1 MDTAQIHHAT
11 PVYGR
16 KRGTSS
22 PADFTNDRQTNSSLQ
37 LPTLETRLAT
47 STPCSPA
54 EEFVVEEEQQPL
66 STTEQQAGPLIAILG
81 GSCVETESTGSK
93 TRVAS
98 TPDNQEV
105 EFAKAILNPA
115 PSDEDIDRGIRQGYR
130 SPVFQFLE
138 TRTPTDTLPEDS
150 IAALPELERNMLY
163 MKRRW
168 FSSLIPA
175 WLEEIVD
182 FIIKDRKDSP
192 ITNFVCLGVGTGDW
206 CSQFLIFSHVVAQ
219 LGRFDPSVLGNIYV
233 QDPMMSAEHRSL
245 FINHGCKV
253 VESPTVFEYI
263 NANTFLMAASV
274 STEHL
279 VGGLEGRGV
288 RELALFIGNGKGIL
302 DTANS
307 SQQRFPSWIRTVG
320 PLLDEELCCHRDFPT
335 NRVLNESDGELF
347 RGLAGL
353 DVWWRPVFPENS
365 IVAIRYN
372 YACALGFPGS
382 LEEFEAAYRLGYSQ
396 LAKQLRDRIVCS
408 FVAASHDRNRLPFQE
423 YYRRYYIA
431 ELNEGLTEQ
440 QRRYEEGIARWQS
453 MNKVSGRQ
461 RTWLEYINGDRSISR
476 HPACRITGWKEPA
489 QKLPS
494 TSKEQRELLEVKKR
508 WENTANARKLTEILD
523 QITQDRRH
531 SLMSNLV
538 CLGVGTCQADTKF
551 DVARFMVVL
560 EITKQLVIAKPDLLH
575 NLFVQDAEMSQ
586 MTSSMSN
593 LCKKYGFRV
602 VDESAAL
609 DLIGPTTCLISL
621 SVQSNILVPA
631 LMGKPID
638 HIAMFVGNGE
648 EMLIEARRPTTSNPQ
663 HAETLSRILDENTC
677 DMVAFPCDEPD
688 KRSSIIRLTSQHKWP
703 ALESLDIWWR
713 PSRTEEE
720 EFDFR
725 FKRARD
731 IGFPNNIDFFR
742 DGWKKGYK
750 ELPTFMQNTVVLS
763 YVSGL
768 DAYGSPTTECRDFG
782 SHVWE
787 YVNRKGPLS
796 EKQRILESHVDA
808 WLVRS
813 NAQTRR
819 TFSFTQYLKCR
830 ESLQVRQS
838 GASGRSK

>member
-16 KRGTSS
+16 ERGTSS

-531 SLMSNLV
+531 SLM
-538 CLGVGTCQADTKF
+538 
-551 DVARFMVVL
+551 
-560 EITKQLVIAKPDLLH
+560 
-575 NLFVQDAEMSQ
+575 
-586 MTSSMSN
+586 
-593 LCKKYGFRV
+593 
-602 VDESAAL
+602 
-609 DLIGPTTCLISL
+609 
-621 SVQSNILVPA
+621 
-631 LMGKPID
+631 
-638 HIAMFVGNGE
+638 
-648 EMLIEARRPTTSNPQ
+648 
-663 HAETLSRILDENTC
+663 
-677 DMVAFPCDEPD
+677 
-688 KRSSIIRLTSQHKWP
+688 
-703 ALESLDIWWR
+703 WR